1 LKRAD
6 DRLVMREY
14 DVTAAG
20 VRQVKQAADMLLRA
34 KKARY
39 EGRGEEAQ
47 RLRDTVTD
55 MNFELR

>member
-1 LKRAD
+1 
-6 DRLVMREY
+6 MREY